1 MNVVTCAAGIL
12 SNLTCNNQR
21 NKLNVCRVQGCEAL
35 VRTVIQA
42 GDREE
47 ITEPAVCALRHLTC
61 RHPEAELA
69 QQAIRRTYGLQV
81 FVKLLHPPSRW
92 PLVKAVI
99 GLIRNLALC
108 PDNNAPLREDGAIQR
123 LSQILHKAFGDMT
136 ASHANGGPTPL
147 CDGVSMEEVVEGTVG
162 AMHIL
167 SKDPSNRPLIRSL
180 HVIPIFVQLLY
191 SDVEN
196 VQRVAVS
203 VLSELATDREGADQ
217 IEADGATG
225 PLTELL
231 RSGNEAVATYAAA
244 ILFRMSDDKSQ
255 DYKKRL
261 SMELTAGLM
270 RPGEHGTPQPPHVDP
285 MDMGFDPDAY
295 NPSEI
300 YPAPPHVAPG
310 APRNPA
316 QQQANN
322 NNNNNYAAQ
331 GYPVDTQMAI
341 NSMQTLEISSSP
353 VATPHTHTPLNNFQ
367 AGHHNEG
374 MDLDPSYDQAGNPS
388 PINSDTL
395 NPNWYTSDL

>member
-1 MNVVTCAAGIL
+1 MFLLLQDNLEQLLHNLVELLASADMNVVTCAAGIL

-21 NKLNVCRVQGCEAL
+21 NKSIVCRVQGCEAL

-136 ASHANGGPTPL
+136 ANHGGPAPL

-180 HVIPIFVQLLY
+180 RVIPIFVQLLY

-203 VLSELATDREGADQ
+203 VLSELAADREGADQ

-231 RSGNEAVATYAAA
+231 RSGNEAV
-244 ILFRMSDDKSQ
+244 
-255 DYKKRL
+255 
-261 SMELTAGLM
+261 G
-270 RPGEHGTPQPPHVDP
+270 
-285 MDMGFDPDAY
+285 
-295 NPSEI
+295 
-300 YPAPPHVAPG
+300 
-310 APRNPA
+310 
-316 QQQANN
+316 
-322 NNNNNYAAQ
+322 
-331 GYPVDTQMAI
+331 
-341 NSMQTLEISSSP
+341 
-353 VATPHTHTPLNNFQ
+353 
-367 AGHHNEG
+367 
-374 MDLDPSYDQAGNPS
+374 
-388 PINSDTL
+388 
-395 NPNWYTSDL
+395 